1 LVAALKRDD
10 VHPEIRI
17 QTGTEL
23 EQTMHR
29 LIPLSVAMG
38 LKVDHYCSNKLQL
51 SAPLEPNVN
60 HQMTAF
66 GGSLLSSCALVGW
79 GLLQLQLGHM
89 NRIGNVV
96 VGEATSKF
104 YSPVSDFLRVES
116 ELPRQF
122 DEFKDDLLAKGVKS
136 IQLDATVFDGHAV
149 QPAMTVSAKYIVR
162 LRSNEGT

>member
-1 LVAALKRDD
+1 M
-10 VHPEIRI
+10 HPEIRI

-104 YSPVSDFLRVES
+104 YSPVSDFLRVEG

-122 DEFKDDLLAKGVKS
+122 DEFKEDLLAKGVKS

-149 QPAMTVSAKYIVR
+149 QPAMMVSAKYIVR